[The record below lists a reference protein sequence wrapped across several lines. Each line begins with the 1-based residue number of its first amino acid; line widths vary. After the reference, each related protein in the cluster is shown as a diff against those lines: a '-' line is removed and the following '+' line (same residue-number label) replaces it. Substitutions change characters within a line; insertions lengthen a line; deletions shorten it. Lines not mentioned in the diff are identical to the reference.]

1 MVTIAQLETWKPEK
15 LSTIA
20 DQLNTHRSKLVDLQ
34 DELDDGKPPSSWVG
48 VDSFYAEQKHT
59 ELAEQIVDDVAEIS
73 TVISA
78 LDTAATDI
86 GSAKDSL
93 EGALAAARSAG
104 FTVDKQSG
112 TVSDPTEYD
121 DELAAQHAGVR
132 VNALA
137 EQLGTALEDAAAA
150 DTALANALTRATS
163 GTIDVDDD
171 LGSLGLDA
179 QLRGK
184 TPEEQA
190 TYLLDHP
197 ERGREILDALP
208 PAVEKELGVQMSELT
223 DDIMDPSKD
232 IDEDFLERLNEIQD
246 AYGEDPTIATTFLDT
261 MGPSRM
267 VELNGWIANLQMDDD
282 FPEDSSYY
290 ANQMDHGL
298 AGQMGDLQTNL
309 GQLLGAGT
317 AGLDG
322 DGQPGSD
329 THVSS
334 DWVQQLVATGD
345 DIVPFG
351 YQGDDGRYSH
361 KMYGYQLV
369 APLLHSADSGY
380 LLNEVGDGMLKFET
394 DFTKENGAPPWS
406 FPIVDDDG
414 VVRGGR
420 TDGVDQT
427 AEWDGVRLDWT
438 QGTGE
443 GDPAGFDPMGA
454 LLDGLSHDPDAARDF
469 FTGDDV
475 PVGFRDGDDTT
486 WRDESRVD
494 YLLTDRE
501 WGPDH
506 TNWSEVHRFEDHT
519 GPSNEDYLGDALKS
533 ATMDDP
539 GDSGARG
546 QVRDILEETV
556 HALAGDEQVS
566 GHGNLALGD
575 DKTTSFSETDWVRPA
590 LRDDIAE
597 ILGHHSETLHQ
608 TFENGS
614 GEPVGPYD
622 VRWDDKELTRVLAD
636 LGKDPSANDTLR
648 QAEYAEAIHQ
658 MKSGMEG
665 YDQPGLVAENDGR
678 ALAKVMSAL
687 DYGAVRSKI
696 EESTTADESHNS
708 SVTSKADLA
717 RGIVDLIPTG
727 KNPLVGAATDA
738 GLGSLISGWE
748 EANQV
753 DNIGDRNYSSG
764 ELLAARRDMTEDLV
778 REVIRDYSV
787 DDEVI
792 TNAANDAGD
801 AYAGEYG
808 WAQNFIE
815 SDRQ

>member
-1 MVTIAQLETWKPEK
+1 MVTIAQLESWKPER
-15 LSTIA
+15 LSSIA
-20 DQLNTHRSKLVDLQ
+20 DDLNTRRGKLVDLQ
-34 DELDDGKPPSSWVG
+34 DELDAGKPPASWVG
-48 VDSFYAEQKHT
+48 ADSYYAEQKHL
-59 ELAEQIVDDVAEIS
+59 ELAEQIVDDVAEIA

-86 GSAKDSL
+86 GSAKSSL
-93 EGALAAARSAG
+93 EGALSSAEAAG
-104 FTVDKQSG
+104 FKVDRTSG
-112 TVSDPTEYD
+112 RISDPTVYED
-121 DELAAQHAGVR
+121 DRAAQHAGLR
-132 VNALA
+132 ISALA
-137 EQLGTALEDAAAA
+137 EQMSSALEDAAAA
-150 DTALANALTRATS
+150 DTALADALARAS
-163 GTIDVDDD
+163 RGQIDVDGD

-179 QLRGK
+179 QLRG
-184 TPEEQA
+184 TSPAEQA
-190 TYLLDHP
+190 AYLLDHP

-208 PAVEKELGVQMSELT
+208 PAVKKEIGSQLSDLT
-223 DDIMDPSKD
+223 DDIMDPNKD
-232 IDEDFLERLNEIQD
+232 IDADFLENLNELQD
-246 AYGEDPTIATTFLDT
+246 AYGEDPAIATSFLDT
-261 MGPSRM
+261 MGPEKM

-282 FPEDSSYY
+282 FPEDFTSYDH
-290 ANQMDHGL
+290 QMEAGL
-298 AGQMGDLQTNL
+298 AQQMGSLQTNL

-334 DWVQQLVATGD
+334 DWVQRLVATGD
-345 DIVPFG
+345 DEVPFG
-351 YQGDDGRYSH
+351 YQGQDGDYTH
-361 KMYGYQLV
+361 KMYGYQLI

-394 DFTKENGAPPWS
+394 DFAKEHGALPWS
-406 FPIVDDDG
+406 FPIMNEDG
-414 VVRGGR
+414 LVEGGR

-427 AEWDGVRLDWT
+427 GEWDGVRLDWT

-443 GDPAGFDPMGA
+443 DDQAGFDPMGG
-454 LLDGLSHDPDAARDF
+454 LLDGLSRNPDAARDF

-506 TNWSEVHRFEDHT
+506 TNWSNVNMAEAQ
-519 GPSNEDYLGDALKS
+519 GPGNEEYLGDALRS

-539 GDSGARG
+539 VDGPSRE
-546 QVRDILEETV
+546 QVRDILQETV
-556 HALAGDEQVS
+556 HAIASDEQVS
-566 GHGNLALGD
+566 GHGNLDLGD
-575 DKTTSFSETDWVRPA
+575 DTTTSFSETDWVRPG
-590 LRDDIAE
+590 LRDDLAD
-597 ILGHHSETLHQ
+597 ILGHHSETVHQ
-608 TFENGS
+608 TFENGG
-614 GEPVGPYD
+614 GEAVGPYD

-636 LGKDPSANDTLR
+636 LGKDPSANETLR
-648 QAEYAEAIHQ
+648 HAEYAEAIHQ

-687 DYGAVRSKI
+687 DYGAVRSEI
-696 EESTTADESHNS
+696 EESTTADEDHNT
-708 SVTSKADLA
+708 SVTGKADLA

-727 KNPLVGAATDA
+727 KNPLVGAVTDA

-753 DNIGDRNYSSG
+753 DHIGDRNYSTG
-764 ELLAARRDMTEDLV
+764 ELLTARRDMTEELV
-778 REVIRDYSV
+778 REVIRDYST

-808 WAQNFIE
+808 WAQNIIE
-815 SDRQ
+815 SER